1 MSDKKQN
8 FQKGFRQ
15 KFTKVKTAK
24 GRKAS
29 STKWLQR
36 QLNDQFTILAKKN
49 NYRSRAAFKL
59 IEIDDK
65 FKLLKKAKFILDLG
79 CAPGGWLQIIY
90 ERNSK
95 AKIIGVDLLA
105 IEPVEN
111 INFIQGDFTN
121 IKIQSKI
128 LTLTNNKKIDLILS
142 DIAPDNCGHKETDHL
157 RLIEIVE
164 KILIFLHENLAEGG
178 NFVCKVFFGSEL
190 ELLQKKYKKY
200 FKKISFFKPDSSR
213 KESKEQFMIC
223 SSFKK

>member
-65 FKLLKKAKFILDLG
+65 FKLLKKL
-79 CAPGGWLQIIY
+79 
-90 ERNSK
+90 NS
-95 AKIIGVDLLA
+95 
-105 IEPVEN
+105 
-111 INFIQGDFTN
+111 
-121 IKIQSKI
+121 
-128 LTLTNNKKIDLILS
+128 
-142 DIAPDNCGHKETDHL
+142 
-157 RLIEIVE
+157 
-164 KILIFLHENLAEGG
+164 
-178 NFVCKVFFGSEL
+178 
-190 ELLQKKYKKY
+190 Y
-200 FKKISFFKPDSSR
+200 
-213 KESKEQFMIC
+213 
-223 SSFKK
+223 